1 MQWSEPRTF
10 GVHST
15 ELWPLPTYRS
25 LPAMT
30 LVLKEE
36 QPPRACGF
44 PACWRTESSSLTLH
58 RAQATLP
65 AGGAEALLCLA
76 GGTKARRR
84 GLIGLGG
91 WHCLFAA
98 CCCCCC
104 HSPLFFGRPGV
115 GPSPCSPL
123 GSASPP
129 AKVGCWFV
137 EEAGGGSVMP
147 SALTQ
152 RRALLLLHPPGRRME
167 EDVQA
172 VLAPEVEA
180 GLSFQILGMITPHT
194 NTLPTQEFP
203 LAPCRAGELLQWAK
217 KVPRTYS
224 TGRQVSTPRSSY
236 SNRKATEGEKRGR
249 KQGRSQDEPIKHR
262 RSDFYT
268 WFFSPKLDETK
279 DFKKQF

>member
-91 WHCLFAA
+91 WHCPFAA

-167 EDVQA
+167 EDVQV

-194 NTLPTQEFP
+194 NTLPP
-203 LAPCRAGELLQWAK
+203 WLRAGQGNCCNGRRKSREHTVQGDKSLLQGA
-217 KVPRTYS
+217 S
-224 TGRQVSTPRSSY
+224 TLIGKQRRERSEGGNRGGARMSPSNTDGPTFTPGFFFPQV
-236 SNRKATEGEKRGR
+236 G
-249 KQGRSQDEPIKHR
+249 
-262 RSDFYT
+262 
-268 WFFSPKLDETK
+268 
-279 DFKKQF
+279 